1 MQKFLK
7 ITLDFYIN
15 SSIHVA
21 FSVLALAKISLL
33 IVGLNNDIKLLIFI
47 FFSALSAY
55 NFIKFFPL
63 LFIPNFIKKNNLI
76 ISITIMAVLINL
88 VIVFFISQLV
98 LVFAIIGGLLVL
110 TYSIPL
116 KSGTL
121 NYRSKKGWKLY
132 LVVLSWL
139 CLTVCVPLASADNFD
154 FILFFKLIILQGIY
168 IFVAIL
174 PFEIGDLKSDQ
185 INLQTL
191 PQRLGVFRVKQLGL
205 ILLGVGIVF
214 ASINFNDFS
223 SLALSAIITF
233 LILGIMLCRSNE
245 NQSFYYARFW
255 VEGIPILWYLMTFYF

>member
-1 MQKFLK
+1 MKKFLK
-7 ITLDFYIN
+7 ITLDFYIK

-33 IVGLNNDIKLLIFI
+33 TAGLNSNTKLLIFI

-63 LFIPNFIKKNNLI
+63 LFIPNFINKNHLI
-76 ISITIMAVLINL
+76 ISITIIAVLINL
-88 VIVFFISQLV
+88 VIVFLISHLV

-116 KSGTL
+116 KSGSL

-139 CLTVCVPLASADNFD
+139 CLTVAVPLASADNFN
-154 FILFFKLIILQGIY
+154 FVLFFKLIILQGIY

-174 PFEIGDLKSDQ
+174 PFEIGDLNSDQ
-185 INLQTL
+185 SNLQTL
-191 PQRLGVFRVKQLGL
+191 PQRFGIFKVKQIGL
-205 ILLGVGIVF
+205 ILLALGILF
-214 ASINFNDFS
+214 ASINFYNFF
-223 SLALSAIITF
+223 SLALSVLVTF
-233 LILGIMLCRSNE
+233 LILGIMLWRSNE
-245 NQSFYYARFW
+245 NQSPYYARFW
-255 VEGIPILWYLMTFYF
+255 VEGIPILWYLMTYYF